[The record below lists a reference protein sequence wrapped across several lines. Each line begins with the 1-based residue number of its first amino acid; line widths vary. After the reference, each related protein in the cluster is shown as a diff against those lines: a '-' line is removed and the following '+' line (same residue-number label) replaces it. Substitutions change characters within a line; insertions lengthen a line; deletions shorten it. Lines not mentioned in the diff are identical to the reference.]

1 MVVEQYEA
9 KRKFFYGWWIVLV
22 AFLCNFVWS
31 GFAYYSFSLFVKSL
45 ENDFKW
51 NRGEIMLGFTVFF
64 LASGLISPFI
74 GRLIT
79 RFGERKVI
87 SVGAVLM
94 GIAMALLGSVTS
106 IWQFYA
112 FYALVGIGMA
122 GMGTIPA
129 SSLVS
134 KWFKKR
140 RGLAIG
146 IMAFGVGI
154 GGFVAAPLVAG
165 TLIPVF
171 GWRATY
177 LIIGAITCLIII
189 PAALILVKAGKPEDM
204 GLHPDGREIAE
215 EAVQHGLSAS
225 LPLKLTE
232 KAAMVAPAFWLI
244 AICVVLSQFSM
255 VGVSQNQVPF
265 LTDIGFPVQ
274 TAAGALGFL
283 ALMSAIGKLGFG
295 WLCDRIKAKY
305 VSAIGLIL
313 QVIGII
319 ILLNINKDSS
329 VSMVWA
335 FAFTMGLGIGSWL
348 PTMSMLVSQN
358 FGLIIYPTIFGLMT
372 LCQCL
377 GASIG
382 PAVTG
387 RLFDIMGDYK
397 LAFLI
402 LLGLYALA
410 LPAVL
415 LVRQPVQSTR
425 ESHVRKAIV
434 FGLEK
439 ELPAK

>member
-1 MVVEQYEA
+1 
-9 KRKFFYGWWIVLV
+9 
-22 AFLCNFVWS
+22 
-31 GFAYYSFSLFVKSL
+31 
-45 ENDFKW
+45 
-51 NRGEIMLGFTVFF
+51 MLGFCVFF
-64 LASGLISPFI
+64 LASGIASPFI

-79 RFGERKVI
+79 RFGERKVM
-87 SVGAVLM
+87 SVGAALM
-94 GIAMALLGSVTS
+94 GVAMALLGSVNN
-106 IWQFYA
+106 IWLFYA
-112 FYALVGIGMA
+112 FHALVGIGMA

-129 SSLVS
+129 STLVS
-134 KWFKKR
+134 KWFSKR

-154 GGFVAAPLVAG
+154 GGFVAAPVVAG

-177 LIIGAITCLIII
+177 LVLGILTCLIII
-189 PAALILVKAGKPEDM
+189 PTTLLIVKASKPEDM
-204 GLHPDGREIAE
+204 GLYPDGRKMSEIP
-215 EAVQHGLSAS
+215 VQNKFSS
-225 LPLKLTE
+225 SFPTKLTE
-232 KAAMVAPAFWLI
+232 KAALAVPAFWLI
-244 AICVVLSQFSM
+244 AICIVLSQFSM

-283 ALMSAIGKLGFG
+283 ALMSAVGKLGFG

-305 VSAIGLIL
+305 VTAIGFIL

-319 ILLNINKDSS
+319 ILLNINQESP
-329 VSMVWA
+329 VLMLWA

-358 FGLIIYPTIFGLMT
+358 FGLAVYPTIFGIMT

-377 GASIG
+377 GASLG

-387 RLFDIMGDYK
+387 RLYDIMGDYK

-402 LLGLYALA
+402 LLCLYAIA
-410 LPAVL
+410 LPVVL
-415 LVRQPVQSTR
+415 CVRQPEQFIKKFSIQDVTLS
-425 ESHVRKAIV
+425 
-434 FGLEK
+434 LEK
-439 ELPAK
+439 KLSNK